1 VSVAAA
7 LGAGAPAPLRARSE
21 PALLLASLAWSAGTV
36 HAVAAVVHLEE
47 WLLAAVFFAI
57 VAVAQFAI
65 GAWLWARPEPRAL
78 LFAGASSAAL
88 AVLWAVSR
96 TVGLPFGPEHGHAE
110 GVGVLDLV
118 ATGDQVLIL
127 AAVAALCIGSAHVVL
142 HPILIRA
149 ALIAGMTGALL
160 AGGHAH

>member
-7 LGAGAPAPLRARSE
+7 LRTGAPAPLRARSE
-21 PALLLASLAWSAGTV
+21 PALLLASLAWSAATV
-36 HAVAAVVHLEE
+36 HAAAAVVHLDE
-47 WLLAAVFFAI
+47 WLLAAVFFAV

-78 LFAGASSAAL
+78 LLAGASGAAL
-88 AVLWAVSR
+88 AGLWAVSR

-110 GVGVLDLV
+110 SVGVLDLV
-118 ATGDQVLIL
+118 ATGDEVLVL
-127 AAVAALCIGSAHVVL
+127 ATVVALGRGTAHVVL
-142 HPILIRA
+142 HPVLIRA
-149 ALIAGMTGALL
+149 ALIAGMTAALL